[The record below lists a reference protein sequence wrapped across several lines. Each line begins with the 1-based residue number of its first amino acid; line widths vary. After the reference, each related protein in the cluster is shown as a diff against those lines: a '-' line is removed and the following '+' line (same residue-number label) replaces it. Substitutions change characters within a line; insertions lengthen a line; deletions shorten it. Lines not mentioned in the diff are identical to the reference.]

1 MTKLDLIPEP
11 AELALQ
17 WLIHTPDATYRSA
30 AQRFG
35 VKANT
40 IRGRIQHRFGT
51 LAEARELN
59 GVPDA
64 AAPKVKRNCMI
75 CKTPTFL
82 DPAHRLC
89 ETCRRRV
96 NSLHEG
102 SV

>member
-1 MTKLDLIPEP
+1 MTKLDIIPEP

-17 WLIHTPDATYRSA
+17 WLIHNTGETYRSA

-35 VKANT
+35 VKPGT

-51 LAEARELN
+51 LAEAREAN
-59 GVPDA
+59 GVLDA
-64 AAPKVKRNCMI
+64 AAPKVKRKCMV
-75 CKTPTFL
+75 CKTPTLL
-82 DPAHRLC
+82 DRAYRLC